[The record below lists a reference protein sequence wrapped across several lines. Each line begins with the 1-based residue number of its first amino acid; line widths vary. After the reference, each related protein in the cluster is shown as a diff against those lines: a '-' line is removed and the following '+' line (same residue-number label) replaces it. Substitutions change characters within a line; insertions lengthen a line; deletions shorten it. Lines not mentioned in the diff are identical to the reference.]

1 MTMLRI
7 LVTGAN
13 GQVGFE
19 LRRALA
25 PLASIAALTRHDMDL
40 GNPANIVSALDY
52 YRPDLIVNAAAY
64 TAVDKAESEP
74 EQAHAINT
82 VAPCIIA
89 EWAAAQNALLV
100 HYSTDYVFEGIGTN
114 AYREDD
120 ETNPQSIYGTTKRN
134 GEDAIRHVMAS
145 HLILRTS
152 WVVGAHG
159 GNFLKTILRLA
170 RERDQLRIVADQIGA
185 PTSAALIADVTAQM
199 IARYFADREHFAFGT
214 YHLAAS
220 GETNWCE
227 YARHVVELAEARGIE
242 LKLRASDIQPITTQE
257 YPLPAKRP
265 ANSRLDCGKLTRAFG
280 LLLPDWR
287 SGINYVFDQLHD

>member
-82 VAPCIIA
+82 VAPRIIA

>member
-1 MTMLRI
+1 MPRI
-7 LVTGAN
+7 LVTGSN

-25 PLASIAALTRHDMDL
+25 PLGEVIALTRHDVDL
-40 GNPANIVSALDY
+40 GDPENLVAVLDLHQ
-52 YRPDLIVNAAAY
+52 PDLIVNPAAY

-74 EQAHAINT
+74 ELART
-82 VAPCIIA
+82 VNSGAPGVM
-89 EWAAAQNALLV
+89 AQWGAVRNVPLV
-100 HYSTDYVFEGIGTN
+100 HYSTDYVFEGTG
-114 AYREDD
+114 AASYREDAPV
-120 ETNPQSIYGTTKRN
+120 NPQSIYGATKCE
-134 GEDAIRHVMAS
+134 GENAVRQAFAQ

-170 RERDQLRIVADQIGA
+170 RERDQLRIVADQTGA
-185 PTSAALIADVTAQM
+185 PTSAALIADVTAHL

-227 YARHVVELAEARGIE
+227 YARYVLALAEARGLD
-242 LKLRASDIQPITTQE
+242 LKLRSTDVVPIATHE

-265 ANSRLDCGKLTRAFG
+265 MNSRLDCSKLMSTFG
-280 LLLPDWR
+280 MTLPDWR
-287 SGINYVFDQLHD
+287 NGIDYVFEQLHG

>member
-1 MTMLRI
+1 MLRI

>member
-1 MTMLRI
+1 MLRI

-74 EQAHAINT
+74 GQAHAINT
-82 VAPCIIA
+82 VAPRIIA

-199 IARYFADREHFAFGT
+199 IARYFADREHFEFGT

>member
-1 MTMLRI
+1 MLRI

-82 VAPCIIA
+82 VAPRIIA
-89 EWAAAQNALLV
+89 EWAAARNALLV

-199 IARYFADREHFAFGT
+199 IARYFADREHCAFGT

>member
-1 MTMLRI
+1 MLRI

-82 VAPCIIA
+82 VAPRIIA

>member
-1 MTMLRI
+1 MPRVLI
-7 LVTGAN
+7 TGSN

-25 PLASIAALTRHDMDL
+25 PLGEVIALTRGDVDL
-40 GNPANIVSALDY
+40 ADPASLVVALDR
-52 YRPDLIVNAAAY
+52 YRPDLIVNPAAY

-74 EQAHAINT
+74 ELARAVNAG
-82 VAPCIIA
+82 APGMMA
-89 EWAAAQNALLV
+89 QWGAARNVPLV
-100 HYSTDYVFEGIGTN
+100 HFSTDYVFEGIGVTP
-114 AYREDD
+114 YREDAPV
-120 ETNPQSIYGTTKRN
+120 NPQSIYGVTKCE
-134 GEDAIRHVMAS
+134 GENAVRQALAQ

-170 RERDQLRIVADQIGA
+170 RERDQLRIVADQTGA
-185 PTSAALIADVTAQM
+185 PTSAALIADVTAHL
-199 IARYFADREHFAFGT
+199 IASYFADRDHFAFGT

-227 YARHVVELAEARGIE
+227 YARHVVALAEARGVE
-242 LKLRASDIQPITTQE
+242 LKLRSTDIVPIETHE

-265 ANSRLDCGKLTRAFG
+265 MNSRLDCGKLMSTFG
-280 LLLPDWR
+280 ISLPDWR
-287 SGINYVFDQLHD
+287 DGVHYVFEQLHD

>member
-1 MTMLRI
+1 MPRI
-7 LVTGAN
+7 LITGSN

-25 PLASIAALTRHDMDL
+25 PLGDVIALTRRDVDL
-40 GNPANIVSALDY
+40 TDPTSLVAALD
-52 YRPDLIVNAAAY
+52 RHQPDLIVNPAAY

-74 EQAHAINT
+74 EQARAVN
-82 VAPCIIA
+82 
-89 EWAAAQNALLV
+89 AAAPSVMAQWGAARHVPLV
-100 HYSTDYVFEGIGTN
+100 HYSTDYVFEGTGATP
-114 AYREDD
+114 YREDAPVS
-120 ETNPQSIYGTTKRN
+120 PQSIYGATKCE
-134 GEDAIRHVMAS
+134 GENLVRQAGVQ

-170 RERDQLRIVADQIGA
+170 RERDQLRIVADQTGA
-185 PTSAALIADVTAQM
+185 PTAAALIADVTAHL

-227 YARHVVELAEARGIE
+227 YARHVVALAEARGLD
-242 LKLRASDIQPITTQE
+242 LKLRSTDIEPIATGE

-265 ANSRLDCGKLTRAFG
+265 MNSRLDCSKLTSTFG
-280 LLLPDWR
+280 ISLSDWR
-287 SGINYVFDQLHD
+287 DGVDYVFEQLHDWH

>member
-1 MTMLRI
+1 MARI
-7 LVTGAN
+7 LITGSN

-25 PLASIAALTRHDMDL
+25 PFGEVIALTRRNVDL
-40 GNPANIVSALDY
+40 ADSASLVAALDHHQ
-52 YRPDLIVNAAAY
+52 PDLIVNPAAY

-74 EQAHAINT
+74 EQARAVNAG
-82 VAPCIIA
+82 APGVM
-89 EWAAAQNALLV
+89 AQWGATRNVPLV
-100 HYSTDYVFEGIGTN
+100 HYSTDYVFEGTG
-114 AYREDD
+114 AMPYREDAPV
-120 ETNPQSIYGTTKRN
+120 NPQSIYGTTKCD
-134 GEDAIRHVMAS
+134 GEIAVRQAFAR

-170 RERDQLRIVADQIGA
+170 RERDQLCIVADQTGA
-185 PTSAALIADVTAQM
+185 PTSAALIADVTAHLV
-199 IARYFADREHFAFGT
+199 ARYFADREHFAFGT

-227 YARHVVELAEARGIE
+227 YARYVVALAEARGID
-242 LKLRASDIQPITTQE
+242 LKLRSTNIVPIATHE

-265 ANSRLDCGKLTRAFG
+265 MNSRLDSSKLMSTFG
-280 LLLPDWR
+280 ISLPNWR
-287 SGINYVFDQLHD
+287 NGVDYVFEQLHG

>member
-1 MTMLRI
+1 MLRI

-82 VAPCIIA
+82 VAPRIIA

-199 IARYFADREHFAFGT
+199 IARYFADREHFEFGT